1 MIIITTA
8 RRPRPGA
15 HLPIVPALPA
25 GAAPAAMYAA
35 VQATAAQ
42 HSVAH
47 NIAGS
52 RQRNGLSAFIRIFM
66 VYTSFV
72 LHKRLFMFCQS
83 RFDEICPASEF
94 SNSCLFQRSIYRTHN
109 PKRGEGRRPLPN
121 QLVHS
126 RHLLQISL
134 HGKLEHKASRFLIN
148 CLQHC
153 FADYVLRAGLNCQAL
168 ITFAPDG

>member
-1 MIIITTA
+1 M
-8 RRPRPGA
+8 
-15 HLPIVPALPA
+15 ALQRVQCDISIY
-25 GAAPAAMYAA
+25 GTVHKAANAFRIP
-35 VQATAAQ
+35 
-42 HSVAH
+42 HP
-47 NIAGS
+47 
-52 RQRNGLSAFIRIFM
+52 RQRRSRTAQCCPQYCRQQTAKWSERLIRIFM

-94 SNSCLFQRSIYRTHN
+94 SNSCLFQRSIHQTHN
-109 PKRGEGRRPLPN
+109 PKRGGGRRPLPH

>member
-1 MIIITTA
+1 MITITTA

-15 HLPIVPALPA
+15 HLPIVPVLPA
-25 GAAPAAMYAA
+25 DAAPAAMYAA
-35 VQATAAQ
+35 VQAAAAL

-52 RQRNGLSAFIRIFM
+52 RQRNGLSTFIRIFM

-109 PKRGEGRRPLPN
+109 PKRGGGRRPLPN